1 MRILIILGGPSPQ
14 AERLQFHAAKA
25 DQVIAADGGAMA
37 CLNARITP
45 DLIIGDLDSVNTD
58 TIPESW
64 HVERDKS
71 QETTDF
77 EKALG
82 AISSSSKAISQLIIL
97 GGLGGRVDHELTNLH
112 IAARLDPA
120 WNIELEG
127 ADARIVR
134 VVTRISLDLPV
145 NATLSLVPWPQAF
158 VRKTSGLQWN
168 LTNTRLSPTSQLGQ
182 SNRVSQPPVTIELND
197 GMLYAIHILNEI

>member
-1 MRILIILGGPSPQ
+1 MRILIILGGPPPR

-25 DQVIAADGGAMA
+25 DQVIAADGGASA

-45 DLIIGDLDSVNTD
+45 DFLIGDLDSVDTD
-58 TIPESW
+58 DIPESW
-64 HVERDKS
+64 HVQQDKC
-71 QETTDF
+71 QDTTDF

-82 AISSSSKAISQLIIL
+82 AISSTSNAISQLMIL

-112 IAARLDPA
+112 IAARLNPA
-120 WNIELEG
+120 WKIEFEG

-134 VVTRISLDLPV
+134 VVTRITLDLPV
-145 NATLSLVPWPQAF
+145 NATLSLIPWPEAF
-158 VRKTSGLQWN
+158 VRKTTGLQWN

-182 SNRVSQPPVTIELND
+182 SNRVTQPPVTITLTD
-197 GMLYAIHILNEI
+197 GMLYAIHILNQI